1 MATARQVCMIKP
13 TEAWGICW
21 PRAESGT
28 EAGLLMA
35 VPWLP
40 ATLPWD
46 PHGLARHRAQGQG
59 LSMGP

>member
-1 MATARQVCMIKP
+1 MIKP